1 MSKKALVPV
10 NVLSSRATP
19 TGRYSGDVYFNA
31 DSQSLFVYNGTTWTE
46 FIPTVA
52 TEDGGAPNTTTWNV
66 TADNGTPYA
75 NFFDYTYD
83 GGILA

>member
-10 NVLSSRATP
+10 NVLSSSATP

-52 TEDGGAPNTTTWNV
+52 TENGGTPSTTTWDV
-66 TADNGTPYA
+66 VADNGTPYPT
-75 NFFDYTYD
+75 FFDYTYD